1 MAKRKHDLI
10 EPITVN
16 GEEIKSVTISV
27 TGNKLV
33 AFEKDVMGEGETA
46 TEIALHMI
54 QMLTDLPEDAAGE
67 LDFEDI
73 QAVNALIEEILPS
86 PAPTDAAPD
95 GAEASS
101 PTAPQ
106 S

>member
-10 EPITVN
+10 EPITIN
-16 GEEIKSVTISV
+16 GEEIKSVTVSV
-27 TGNKLV
+27 TGNKLA
-33 AFEKDVMGEGETA
+33 AFENDPVGDGDTTTA
-46 TEIALHMI
+46 AALHMI
-54 QMLTDLPEDAAGE
+54 QMFTDLPEGAAGE

-73 QAVNALIEEILPS
+73 EAINALLEDILPD
-86 PAPTDAAPD
+86 PAPTGTAPD

>member
-16 GEEIKSVTISV
+16 GEEIKSVTVHV

-33 AFEKDVMGEGETA
+33 AFEKDLTGEGETA

-54 QMLTDLPEDAAGE
+54 QMLTDLPEGAAGE

-73 QAVNALIEEILPS
+73 EAINALLEEILPS